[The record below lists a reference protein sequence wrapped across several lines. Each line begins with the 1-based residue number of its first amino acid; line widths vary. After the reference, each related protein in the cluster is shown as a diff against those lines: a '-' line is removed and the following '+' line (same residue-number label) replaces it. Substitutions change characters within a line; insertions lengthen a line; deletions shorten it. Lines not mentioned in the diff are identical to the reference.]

1 MKFKGIRGKNAL
13 SWSETK
19 PSGVPKT
26 ASLWSAGRTRATWY
40 LSSNTV
46 KNSIFPF
53 SYSCKY
59 LHPATA
65 EPKAA
70 PAAVSLRVGCGQS
83 LDSEAVTLD
92 WKDGFYQL
100 ILIRA
105 MTTSLL
111 WGKSYFNI
119 KECLTPLPALTRP
132 DTNSLHTK
140 VTSPSPCSLVH
151 MHVLCMYRLLTQ
163 Y

>member
-1 MKFKGIRGKNAL
+1 MKFKGIRGKKAR
-13 SWSETK
+13 SWSETQ

-26 ASLWSAGRTRATWY
+26 ASLRPAGRARATWH

-53 SYSCKY
+53 AYLSKH

-70 PAAVSLRVGCGQS
+70 PATVSSRAGCGQS

-111 WGKSYFNI
+111 WGKSYFNT

-132 DTNSLHTK
+132 DANSLYIE
-140 VTSPSPCSLVH
+140 VTSPSPSSFIC
-151 MHVLCMYRLLTQ
+151 MHVLCMYRLLT
-163 Y
+163 

>member
-1 MKFKGIRGKNAL
+1 MKFKGIRGKHAR
-13 SWSETK
+13 SWSETQ

-26 ASLWSAGRTRATWY
+26 ASLRSAGRTRATRH

-53 SYSCKY
+53 SYLCKY
-59 LHPATA
+59 LHLAPA

-70 PAAVSLRVGCGQS
+70 PASVSSRAGCGQS

-100 ILIRA
+100 ILIRV

-132 DTNSLHTK
+132 DANSLYTK
-140 VTSPSPCSLVH
+140 VTSPSPSSFVRT
-151 MHVLCMYRLLTQ
+151 HVLCMYRLWT
-163 Y
+163 

>member
-1 MKFKGIRGKNAL
+1 MKFKGIRGKNAR

-19 PSGVPKT
+19 PSGVLKT
-26 ASLWSAGRTRATWY
+26 ASLRSAGRARTTWH

-46 KNSIFPF
+46 KYSIFPF

-59 LHPATA
+59 LHPATE

-70 PAAVSLRVGCGQS
+70 PATESSRAGCRQS
-83 LDSEAVTLD
+83 LDSEAVPLD

-119 KECLTPLPALTRP
+119 KECLMPLPALTRP
-132 DTNSLHTK
+132 DANSLHTK
-140 VTSPSPCSLVH
+140 VTSPSPSSFVTHACIK
-151 MHVLCMYRLLTQ
+151 YA
-163 Y
+163 